1 MGAIRLDLYGRGNSS
16 NPDTIYNDLLYAN
29 QVIELLDH
37 LDIMEKV
44 SLVGLSNGGRVIS
57 AIANLFPE
65 RVKRLVYVAP
75 GGFHDNKTEPDKRP
89 VMQSDV
95 DAFIKENYKTIAKG
109 QMSDFKYPE
118 RFKGWDD
125 RYETFKIQRLCK
137 CSYQQ
142 MK

>member
-1 MGAIRLDLYGRGNSS
+1 MDLYGRGNSS

-37 LDIMEKV
+37 LNIMEKV
-44 SLVGLSNGGRVIS
+44 SLIGPQTVGASYQPL
-57 AIANLFPE
+57 LTFFPE

-89 VMQSDV
+89 VLQSDV
-95 DAFIKENYKTIAKG
+95 DAFIKDNYKTIAKG

-125 RYETFKIQRLCK
+125 RYEELLKIKALQ
-137 CSYQQ
+137 CSYFN
-142 MK
+142 K